1 VLTDVALRK
10 ECEPPDTVA
19 SPEVRMPAATTCV
32 VPTERAP
39 DADAELVESLRARQE
54 AAYVALVR
62 RYTPLMLRL
71 ARPYLPNQAVA
82 EEVVQDT
89 WCSVLTGIDAFE
101 GRSSFKTWLLRILL
115 NTARSRGQR
124 EHRTLAWSC
133 VPGEA
138 TSWDPLLDPVAAT
151 PETLIIEAETF
162 SALGDALEMLPPRQ
176 RAVFVLRDLDG
187 RTAPE
192 VCSELGITSGNQRV
206 LLHRARSHLR
216 AALPSMA

>member
-1 VLTDVALRK
+1 
-10 ECEPPDTVA
+10 
-19 SPEVRMPAATTCV
+19 MPAATTCV
-32 VPTERAP
+32 APTERAP
-39 DADAELVESLRARQE
+39 DADAELLESLRARQE

-71 ARPYLPNQAVA
+71 ARPHLPNQAVT

-115 NTARSRGQR
+115 NTARTRAQR
-124 EHRTLAWSC
+124 EHRTLALSC

-138 TSWDPLLDPVAAT
+138 VAWEPLLEPVAVT
-151 PETLIIEAETF
+151 PETSVVAAETF
-162 SALGDALEMLPPRQ
+162 AAVGDALDLLPTRQ

-187 RTAPE
+187 CTASE
-192 VCSELGITSGNQRV
+192 VCARLGITSGNQRV
-206 LLHRARSHLR
+206 LLHRARAHLR
-216 AALPSMA
+216 AALPAATWAGRATRPALASGGAG

>member
-1 VLTDVALRK
+1 
-10 ECEPPDTVA
+10 
-19 SPEVRMPAATTCV
+19 MPVATTCV
-32 VPTERAP
+32 AP
-39 DADAELVESLRARQE
+39 AEPAADADAELLESLRARQE

-124 EHRTLAWSC
+124 EHRTLARSC

-138 TSWDPLLDPVAAT
+138 ASWEPLLEPAAAT
-151 PETLIIEAETF
+151 PETSVVEAETF
-162 SALGDALEMLPPRQ
+162 SALCDALAFLPQRQ
-176 RAVFVLRDLDG
+176 RTVFVLRDLDG
-187 RTAPE
+187 CTASE
-192 VCSELGITSGNQRV
+192 VCERLGITSGNQRV
-206 LLHRARSHLR
+206 LLHRARTHLR
-216 AALPSMA
+216 ATLPATPD

>member
-1 VLTDVALRK
+1 
-10 ECEPPDTVA
+10 
-19 SPEVRMPAATTCV
+19 MPAATTCV
-32 VPTERAP
+32 APAARAP
-39 DADAELVESLRARQE
+39 DADAELLDSLRARQE
-54 AAYVALVR
+54 TAYVALVR

-138 TSWDPLLDPVAAT
+138 ASWELVLEPVTVT
-151 PETLIIEAETF
+151 PEASVVEAETF
-162 SALGDALEMLPPRQ
+162 SALGDALELLPSRQ

-187 RTAPE
+187 CTAPE
-192 VCSELGITSGNQRV
+192 VCTRLGITLGNQRV
-206 LLHRARSHLR
+206 LLHRAKAHLR
-216 AALPSMA
+216 AALPAAPG